1 MKKIEPVSPDITP
14 GLTDRIRDFWTRN
27 VNAERLMG
35 KTLTTHERGE
45 REYFAALERQRYR
58 SHRHLEP
65 WIHSMQPGRSVLEI
79 GCGIGMDSYRMA
91 RHGLRVTGIDLT
103 DVAIETVRSRF
114 AREGLDGTFATGNAE
129 ALRFP
134 DGHFDY
140 VYSFGV
146 LHHVADTERA
156 VREVWRVLKKGGE
169 ARIMLYHRHSL
180 NELVHRLTRIPFEE
194 KDELCPV
201 VRRYT
206 RKEARLLFQ
215 QFTDVQIS
223 LDQVF
228 GEGYGPLFRLTPVPI
243 HRVLS
248 RRLGWHMMISAVK

>member
-1 MKKIEPVSPDITP
+1 MKKIEPARPEATPD
-14 GLTDRIRDFWTRN
+14 LTERVRDFWTRN

-35 KTLTTHERGE
+35 KNVSSHARGE
-45 REYFAALERQRYR
+45 REYFEELERQRYR
-58 SHRHLEP
+58 SHRHLDS
-65 WIHSMQPGRSVLEI
+65 WIRSMRPARSVLEI
-79 GCGIGMDSYRMA
+79 GCGVGMDSYRMA

-103 DVAIETVRSRF
+103 EVAIQTVRSRF
-114 AREGLDGTFATGNAE
+114 ASEGLQGSFEVGDAE

-156 VREVWRVLKKGGE
+156 VREVWRVLKAGGE
-169 ARIMLYHRHSL
+169 ARIMLYNRRSL
-180 NELVHRLTRIPFEE
+180 NECVHRLTGIPFEE

-206 RKEARLLFQ
+206 REEAKRLFH
-215 QFTDVQIS
+215 QFSDVHIS
-223 LDQVF
+223 LDHLF
-228 GEGYGPLFRLTPVPI
+228 GEGYGTLYRLTPLPLY
-243 HRVLS
+243 RALS
-248 RRLGWHMMISAVK
+248 RRIGWHMMIVATK

>member
-1 MKKIEPVSPDITP
+1 MKKIEPVSPEITP
-14 GLTDRIRDFWTRN
+14 DLTDRIRDFWTRN

-35 KTLTTHERGE
+35 AAVTAHARGE
-45 REYFAALERQRYR
+45 HAYFDELAKQRYR

-65 WIHSMQPGRSVLEI
+65 WIHAMQPGRSVLEI
-79 GCGIGMDSYRMA
+79 GCGVGMDSYRMA

-103 DVAIETVRSRF
+103 DIAIETARSRF
-114 AREGLDGTFATGNAE
+114 SREGLQGAFETGNAE

-134 DGHFDY
+134 DEHFDY

-146 LHHVADTERA
+146 LHHVADTELA
-156 VREVWRVLKKGGE
+156 VLEVWRVLKKGGE
-169 ARIMLYHRHSL
+169 ARIMLYHRHSF
-180 NELVHRLTRIPFEE
+180 NELVHRITGIPFEE

-206 RKEARLLFQ
+206 RDEARRLFH
-215 QFTDVQIS
+215 QFTEVKIG

-228 GEGYGPLFRLTPVPI
+228 GEGYGLLFKLTPGPI
-243 HRVLS
+243 HRALS
-248 RRLGWHMMISAVK
+248 RRVGWHMMISAVK